1 MVLENIKLLTK
12 MLIFDIVYT
21 IKYNLYFKKSQKQI
35 QRTQI
40 LQPAV
45 WQFFPVYP
53 DEHLHTYPPDWS
65 VHDPCWHGLSLH
77 VVADY

>member
-12 MLIFDIVYT
+12 MMIFDIVYT

-45 WQFFPVYP
+45 
-53 DEHLHTYPPDWS
+53 
-65 VHDPCWHGLSLH
+65 
-77 VVADY
+77 